1 MIFSG
6 SSSAGSSAGCAAQ
19 RPLHQGAKCVM
30 LQPVDPGPCNDH
42 HIGFGGQAC
51 IVSEGRSQ
59 APPDAVAHDGLP
71 DPPGDRHPEARP
83 ANRALV
89 GEKIIVP
96 RAVDGRSRADA
107 VEVLSL
113 QTGFF
118 RWDFRRGHV
127 AYRPGVQTA
136 KRFLPFFRRRLKI
149 FRPERVAIL
158 AKNPWVRARL
168 ILEGCHVLFTRPFLS
183 GL

>member
-1 MIFSG
+1 
-6 SSSAGSSAGCAAQ
+6 
-19 RPLHQGAKCVM
+19 M

-71 DPPGDRHPEARP
+71 DAPGDRHPEARP

-96 RAVDGRSRADA
+96 RAVDGGSRADA

-168 ILEGCHVLFTRPFLS
+168 ILEGCHVLFTGPFLS